1 MSQMC
6 QSQKNSVSVR
16 EQVESSESFVI
27 QVWWPD
33 SRRVTDVD
41 GEEPQTIRPQ
51 RTTISE
57 RSDRRRM
64 GACGVVD
71 PAGQAR
77 GAQGPRRRARGD
89 ERDHVCVEYGFP
101 GVETSGK

>member
-1 MSQMC
+1 MDCALPAVLSGARKTGSGSRSIKVPSGPGGGVC
-6 QSQKNSVSVR
+6 YGLGSGLPGRPRLVGSLLVSVR
-16 EQVESSESFVI
+16 KQVESSESFVI

-57 RSDRRRM
+57 RSDRR
-64 GACGVVD
+64 
-71 PAGQAR
+71 
-77 GAQGPRRRARGD
+77 
-89 ERDHVCVEYGFP
+89 
-101 GVETSGK
+101 